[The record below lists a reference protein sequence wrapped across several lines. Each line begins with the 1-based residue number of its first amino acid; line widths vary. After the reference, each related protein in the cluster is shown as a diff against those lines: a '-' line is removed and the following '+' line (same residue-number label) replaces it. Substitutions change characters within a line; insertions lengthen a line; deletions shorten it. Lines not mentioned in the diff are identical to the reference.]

1 LEVTITPL
9 SDVEQ
14 QASIALTHEELQPH
28 FAVAYERFR
37 PKAEVR
43 GFRKGK
49 VPLDLIRKMYGEAI
63 EHDALDGIA
72 DDAYRRAM
80 EEHKVRPLGQPAMVD
95 MDFKRG
101 SHFKFTIKYEI
112 RPDIALKPTSGIT
125 IDRPV
130 HAVTNEELETELLQ
144 IRRSNAEKKP
154 ADHVTGTE
162 AVVTAD
168 VQEVDETG
176 TPLIGKKSSNMTFQL
191 YDQSLT
197 EEIRQALATAE
208 RGGTYRATL
217 ERKDGDQAQ
226 TMYIAMTVTDIQ
238 ELQLPAIDEA
248 MVTKLTGGRVTH
260 PDEFKESVRNDIV
273 RYWSEQSESHVRNAL
288 ADEVVRMHEF
298 PVPESLVEKFLDSF
312 IEDIKSRSRGKSL
325 PPGFDEKAFRQE
337 QRANAIWQAR
347 WMLIKEQIAENEAL
361 DVSDAEIEQAAE
373 ADAGRIGLAKD
384 KLLAYYKTSGSVR
397 DRILSD
403 KIMALLRERATI
415 ADRPMSAHAPHV
427 HSV

>member
-9 SDVEQ
+9 SEVEQ
-14 QASIALTHEELQPH
+14 QASIALTHEELQPR
-28 FAVAYERFR
+28 FAEAYEKFR

-49 VPLDLIRKMYGEAI
+49 VPIDLIRKMYGEAI
-63 EHDALDGIA
+63 EHDALDDIA

-80 EEHKVRPLGQPAMVD
+80 DEHRVRPLGQPAMVD

-112 RPDIALKPTSGIT
+112 RPAITLKPTSGIA

-130 HAVTNEELETELLQ
+130 HAVTDEELEAELVQ

-154 ADHVTGTE
+154 ADRVAGTE
-162 AVVTAD
+162 AIVTAD
-168 VQEVDETG
+168 VQEVDEAG

-191 YDQSLT
+191 YDDSLAD
-197 EEIRQALATAE
+197 EIRQALAAAE

-217 ERKDGDQAQ
+217 ERKDGERTQ
-226 TMYIAMTVTDIQ
+226 TMHIAMTVTDIQ
-238 ELQLPAIDEA
+238 QLDLPPIDEA
-248 MVTKLTGGRVTH
+248 MVTKVTGGRITH
-260 PDEFKESVRNDIV
+260 PDEFRQSVRKDIE
-273 RYWSEQSESHVRNAL
+273 RYWSEQAEAHVRNAL
-288 ADEVVRMHEF
+288 ADEVVRLHEF

-312 IEDIKSRSRGKSL
+312 VEDITSRSRGKTL
-325 PPGFDEKAFRQE
+325 PAGFDVKAFRTE

-347 WMLIKEQIAENEAL
+347 WMLLKEQIAENEGL

-373 ADAGRIGLAKD
+373 ADAGRIGLAKE

-403 KIMALLRERATI
+403 KIMALLRERASVT
-415 ADRPMSAHAPHV
+415 DRPVAAHAPHV

>member
-1 LEVTITPL
+1 LQVTITPL
-9 SDVEQ
+9 SEVEQ

-28 FAVAYERFR
+28 FAEAYERFR

-63 EHDALDGIA
+63 EHDALDHIA
-72 DDAYRRAM
+72 DEVYRRAM
-80 EEHKVRPLGQPAMVD
+80 EDNKVHPLGQPSMVD

-101 SHFKFTIKYEI
+101 SHFRFTIKYEI
-112 RPDIALKPTSGIT
+112 RPEIALKPVAGIR

-130 HAVTNEELETELLQ
+130 HAVTDEEVNTELLQ
-144 IRRSNAEKKP
+144 IRRSNAGKTP
-154 ADHVTGTE
+154 ADSVAGTE
-162 AVVTAD
+162 AIVTAD

-191 YDQSLT
+191 YDESLA
-197 EEIRQALATAE
+197 EEIRAALAHAE

-217 ERKDGDQAQ
+217 ERKDGEQAR
-226 TMYIAMTVTDIQ
+226 TMHIAMTVTDIQ
-238 ELQLPAIDEA
+238 ALELPAIDGA
-248 MVTKLTGGRVTH
+248 LVTKLTGGRVTD
-260 PDEFKESVRNDIV
+260 PQEFKESVRKDIV
-273 RYWSEQSESHVRNAL
+273 RFWSEQSESHVRNAL
-288 ADEVVRMHEF
+288 ADEVVRLHEF
-298 PVPESLVEKFLDSF
+298 PVPESLIEKFLDSF
-312 IEDIKSRSRGKSL
+312 IEDIKSRSRGKAL

-347 WMLIKEQIAENEAL
+347 WMLIKERIAEAEGL
-361 DVSDAEIEQAAE
+361 DVNDAEIEQAAE
-373 ADAGRIGLAKD
+373 ADAGRIGLAKE

-403 KIMALLRERATI
+403 KIMALLRERATVT
-415 ADRPMSAHAPHV
+415 DRPVAAHEPHV

>member
-1 LEVTITPL
+1 MEVTITPL
-9 SDVEQ
+9 SEVEQ
-14 QASIALTHEELQPH
+14 QASIALTNDELLPH
-28 FAVAYERFR
+28 FAVAYEKFR

-43 GFRKGK
+43 GFRKGR

-63 EHDALDGIA
+63 EHDALDAIA

-112 RPDIALKPTSGIT
+112 RPTISLKSTAGIT
-125 IDRPV
+125 IERPV
-130 HAVTNEELETELLQ
+130 HAITNDELDTELLQ
-144 IRRSNAEKKP
+144 IRRSNADKRA
-154 ADHVTGTE
+154 ADRVTGTE

-191 YDQSLT
+191 YDESLAT
-197 EEIRQALATAE
+197 EIRQALASAE

-217 ERKDGDQAQ
+217 ERKDGEQARA
-226 TMYIAMTVTDIQ
+226 MHIAMTVTDIQ
-238 ELQLPAIDEA
+238 QLDLPAIDEA
-248 MVTKLTGGRVTH
+248 LVTKLTGGRVTN
-260 PDEFKESVRNDIV
+260 PDEFTDSVRKDIV
-273 RYWSEQSESHVRNAL
+273 RFWTEQSETHVRNAL
-288 ADEVVRMHEF
+288 ADEVVRLHEF
-298 PVPESLVEKFLDSF
+298 TVPESLVEKFLDSF
-312 IEDIKSRSRGKSL
+312 VEDIKSRSRGKSL

-347 WMLIKEQIAENEAL
+347 WMLIKEQIAESEGM
-361 DVSDAEIEQAAE
+361 DVSDSEIEQAAE
-373 ADAGRIGLAKD
+373 ADAGRIGLAKE
-384 KLLAYYKTSGSVR
+384 KLLSYYKTSGSVR

-415 ADRPMSAHAPHV
+415 TDRPVAAHEPHV